1 MEGGS
6 VSRLVL
12 GFRMVDR
19 EVVDWGRE
27 VEEQNICYC
36 NTQANSASG
45 NMEDR
50 SSHVSSSFFSSKMP
64 QFGVDN
70 ETDEISSSERQRKR
84 KRYERSKGYMEKI
97 KKTCEKIA
105 EIEGALLEERDEAQ
119 QKRDV
124 KIAFKLNHLK
134 EAQKKRDGKIA
145 FKLKCLKKALERLR
159 AGTTRS
165 EEKRGLMLSVHRQQ
179 LNPQSFTLQ
188 IATEKQLILRLEES
202 VFAATNAS
210 SRFSKSD
217 VSENVTRLFLPL
229 HDSGNE
235 IPKHTQTHVCLSLPL
250 EKEGWLDSVKTP
262 WIVIFSL

>member
-27 VEEQNICYC
+27 SRERKIL
-36 NTQANSASG
+36 
-45 NMEDR
+45 
-50 SSHVSSSFFSSKMP
+50 HSSSALKKKKNPQLLLQYPSKFCIWVNLLESLNDV
-64 QFGVDN
+64 QIAGADSN
-70 ETDEISSSERQRKR
+70 TEIGGCKSEPSPAERQRKR

-188 IATEKQLILRLEES
+188 IAT
-202 VFAATNAS
+202 
-210 SRFSKSD
+210 
-217 VSENVTRLFLPL
+217 VSF
-229 HDSGNE
+229 
-235 IPKHTQTHVCLSLPL
+235 
-250 EKEGWLDSVKTP
+250 
-262 WIVIFSL
+262 